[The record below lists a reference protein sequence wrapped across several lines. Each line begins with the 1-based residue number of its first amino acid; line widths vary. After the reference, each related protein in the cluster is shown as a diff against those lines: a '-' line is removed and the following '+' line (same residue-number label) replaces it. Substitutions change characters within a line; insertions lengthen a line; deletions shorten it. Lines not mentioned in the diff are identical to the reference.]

1 MPKVAAKTKD
11 VVEKYV
17 REFSSDTFKGDGGV
31 LYCVC
36 CDQLVSTTTRFLVM
50 QHINTAKHKENKE
63 RRKSSFQ
70 QTFIT
75 QTTTSA
81 VSGKSG
87 FDIDL
92 CCALV
97 QADIPFHKV
106 SHPEFKGFF
115 WRNTRVKP
123 FLTKLPSENLT
134 WMLYTMK
141 RWIKSETLEKMDGS
155 GFRWTRRR
163 ML

>member
-1 MPKVAAKTKD
+1 MPKVAAKKKD
-11 VVEKYV
+11 VVQKYV
-17 REFSSDTFKGDGGV
+17 REFSSETFKGDRGV

-36 CDQLVSTTTRFLVM
+36 SDKPVSTTTCFLVM

-63 RRKSSFQ
+63 RRKSRFQ
-70 QTFIT
+70 QSFII

-92 CCALV
+92 CRALV
-97 QADIPFHKV
+97 RADIPFHKV
-106 SHPEFKGFF
+106 
-115 WRNTRVKP
+115 RNTRVKP

-141 RWIKSETLEKMDGS
+141 HWIKSETL
-155 GFRWTRRR
+155 
-163 ML
+163 